1 MRIPEITL
9 SGSPYEIGYKHGK
22 ELKPQVW
29 VSLETYKDRYLRQRQ
44 LSWED
49 AKRLSLRFLPAFEG
63 ENERFIEEMHGI
75 ADGAGLTFEDI
86 LAINLRSEILYT
98 GLVNAFKRE
107 ADECTALA
115 ILPPKT
121 AGNQVIA
128 GQSWD
133 FTLRQ
138 KDASAIARYRQDG
151 SKSDMLIFLEAGMLG
166 GKGVNKDGICMT
178 LNALSTP
185 NTAVGLP
192 LSARMRLAL
201 EKKYLSDAYV
211 GAVSGK
217 IPVAACLTLTSRDGL
232 SLCLELDPAG
242 VDVLLPENGF
252 IAHTNH
258 FVGLKHALTH
268 ANASLG
274 STYMRYQRIR
284 QLLSENHDI
293 GLEQA
298 ESFMRDHKGYPTSVC
313 AHPHPDTPEAELPR
327 AGGTIYAFL
336 SELTTGRTRFCMG
349 NPCEG
354 TFEDVS
360 L

>member
-1 MRIPEITL
+1 MKIPEITL
-9 SGSPYEIGYKHGK
+9 SGSPYEIGFKHGK

-29 VSLETYKDRYLRQRQ
+29 VSLETYRERYLRQRQ

-63 ENERFIEEMHGI
+63 ENERFIEEMRGI

-98 GLVNAFKRE
+98 GLVNAFKQE

-115 ILPPKT
+115 ILPPRT
-121 AGNQVIA
+121 ARGQVIA

-138 KDASAIARYRQDG
+138 KDASAIVRYRQG
-151 SKSDMLIFLEAGMLG
+151 NGRSDMLVFLEAGMLG
-166 GKGVNKDGICMT
+166 GKGVNRDGICLT
-178 LNALSTP
+178 LNALTTS

-192 LSARMRLAL
+192 LHARMRLAL

-211 GAVSGK
+211 AAVSGK
-217 IPVAACLTLTSRDGL
+217 IPVSVCLTITSRDGL
-232 SLCLELDPAG
+232 ALCLELDPAG
-242 VDVLLPENGF
+242 ADVLQPENGF

-258 FVGLKHALTH
+258 FVGIKHAPTH
-268 ANASLG
+268 ANAGLG

-284 QLLSENHDI
+284 QQLSQNSDI
-293 GLEQA
+293 RLEQA
-298 ESFMRDHKGYPTSVC
+298 ESFMRDHKGYPTSIC
-313 AHPHPDTPEAELPR
+313 AHPHPDTPEEELPR
-327 AGGTIYAFL
+327 AGGTICAFL
-336 SELTTGRTRFCMG
+336 TELTTGRTRFCMG
-349 NPCEG
+349 NPCENE
-354 TFEDVS
+354 FEDVG

>member
-1 MRIPEITL
+1 MKIPEISL

-29 VSLETYKDRYLRQRQ
+29 VSLETYRERYLRQRQ

-63 ENERFIEEMHGI
+63 ENERFIEEMRGI

-98 GLVNAFKRE
+98 GLVNAFKQE

-121 AGNQVIA
+121 AQGQVIA

-138 KDASAIARYRQDG
+138 KHASAIVRYHQGNGR
-151 SKSDMLIFLEAGMLG
+151 SDMLIFLEAGMLG
-166 GKGVNKDGICMT
+166 GKGVNKDGICLT
-178 LNALSTP
+178 LNALSTS

-192 LSARMRLAL
+192 LHARMRLAL

-211 GAVSGK
+211 AAVS
-217 IPVAACLTLTSRDGL
+217 
-232 SLCLELDPAG
+232 
-242 VDVLLPENGF
+242 N
-252 IAHTNH
+252 
-258 FVGLKHALTH
+258 
-268 ANASLG
+268 
-274 STYMRYQRIR
+274 
-284 QLLSENHDI
+284 
-293 GLEQA
+293 
-298 ESFMRDHKGYPTSVC
+298 
-313 AHPHPDTPEAELPR
+313 
-327 AGGTIYAFL
+327 
-336 SELTTGRTRFCMG
+336 
-349 NPCEG
+349 
-354 TFEDVS
+354 
-360 L
+360 

>member
-1 MRIPEITL
+1 MKIPEITL
-9 SGSPYEIGYKHGK
+9 SGSPYEIGFKHGK
-22 ELKPQVW
+22 ELKSQVW
-29 VSLETYKDRYLRQRQ
+29 VSLETYRERYLRQRQ

-63 ENERFIEEMHGI
+63 ENERFIEEMRGI

-98 GLVNAFKRE
+98 GLVNAFKQE

-115 ILPPKT
+115 ILPPRT
-121 AGNQVIA
+121 ARGQVIA

-138 KDASAIARYRQDG
+138 KDASAIVRYRQG
-151 SKSDMLIFLEAGMLG
+151 NGRSDMLVFLEAGMLG
-166 GKGVNKDGICMT
+166 GKGVNRDGICLT
-178 LNALSTP
+178 LNALTTS

-192 LSARMRLAL
+192 LHARMRLAL

-211 GAVSGK
+211 AAVSGK
-217 IPVAACLTLTSRDGL
+217 IPVSVCLTITSRDGL
-232 SLCLELDPAG
+232 ALCLELDPAG
-242 VDVLLPENGF
+242 ADVLQPENGF

-258 FVGLKHALTH
+258 FVGIKHAPTH
-268 ANASLG
+268 ANAGLG

-284 QLLSENHDI
+284 QLLSQNSDI
-293 GLEQA
+293 RLEQA
-298 ESFMRDHKGYPTSVC
+298 ESFMRDHKGYPTSIC
-313 AHPHPDTPEAELPR
+313 AHPHPDTPEEELPR
-327 AGGTIYAFL
+327 AGGTICAFL
-336 SELTTGRTRFCMG
+336 TELTTGRTRFCMG
-349 NPCEG
+349 NPCENE
-354 TFEDVS
+354 FEDVG

>member
-1 MRIPEITL
+1 MSIPDIRL
-9 SGSPYEIGYKHGK
+9 SGSPYEMGLQHGRL
-22 ELKPQVW
+22 LKAQVLT
-29 VSLETYKDRYLRQRQ
+29 SLETYKERYLRQKK
-44 LSWED
+44 LTWDD
-49 AKRLSLRFLPAFEG
+49 AKRLSQLFLPAFEG
-63 ENERFIEEMHGI
+63 ENRRFIDEMKGI

-98 GLVNAFKRE
+98 GLVKRFKAE

-115 ILPPKT
+115 VLPPRT
-121 AGNQVIA
+121 VNGQVIA

-138 KDASAIARYRQDG
+138 KDASAIVRYTQDKG
-151 SKSDMLIFLEAGMLG
+151 KSDMLIFLEAGMLG
-166 GKGVNKDGICMT
+166 GKGVNKDGICLT
-178 LNALSTP
+178 LNALSTSK
-185 NTAVGLP
+185 TAVGLP

-201 EKKYLSDAYV
+201 EQKYLSDAYV
-211 GAVSGK
+211 GAVSGQ

-232 SLCLELDPAG
+232 SLCLELDPEGA
-242 VDVLLPENGF
+242 DVLLPEDGF

-258 FVGLKHALTH
+258 FVGLKHAPTH
-268 ANASLG
+268 ANAALG

-284 QLLSENHDI
+284 QLLSQGHEL

-298 ESFMRDHKGYPTSVC
+298 EAFMRDHKGFPTSVC
-313 AHPHPDTPEAELPR
+313 AHPHPDTPREELPR

-336 SELTTGRTRFCMG
+336 TELTTGRIRFCMG

-354 TFEDVS
+354 TFEDVCI
-360 L
+360 